1 MRAKKLTNQKREGA
15 PVAPGVQRVLGDGQ
29 PSELQR
35 IVERMLVILGE
46 DPERKGLQRTP
57 ERIEK
62 MLRFMTQGYK
72 QDVDQLLN
80 GALFE
85 IDYDEMV
92 IVKDIDFFSLC
103 VPSKQIVNAV
113 DGAKPAY
120 RVKPGDQLWTL
131 DRGSLKQTT
140 VTTVTSRKT
149 RDITEVRTADGGR
162 IRVTPDHPVM
172 TESGWC
178 EAHALKTGTKVE
190 WINPKSL
197 CRELYSPKP
206 GYALGYVLGAV
217 GADGSV
223 QDGRRICLVVK
234 KESFAQKF
242 RAMMAQAFPPLT
254 PSIEKVRVP
263 SSFLRKE
270 IPMHRVRI
278 VSRDIGEKFC
288 RWLGIPEKGSKSKTK
303 IFKFPRVVT
312 SSQAMMQ
319 GFLDGYC
326 DGDGYSYGKGR
337 FIVSSNKG
345 FSEELGRYLQ
355 TPLGKVVGGEEGCF
369 RIYVSPKWAQEGW
382 FNKHGFQKQ
391 SKFYVPV
398 ESTHTEVIGVR
409 RIPEAKK
416 PHTVYSFK
424 CEPYPTFLIAGHLT
438 HNCEHHL
445 LPFYGKCHVGYLPN
459 KRVVGL
465 SKIPRVV
472 DAFSRRLQVQE
483 RLTVQIAETLHS
495 KLKAHGVGVV
505 MEARHLCMMMRG
517 VEKQNTLAVTSEM
530 LGVFRTQQQTRD
542 EFLKLIRRSGA
553 GDPF

>member
-1 MRAKKLTNQKREGA
+1 MRAKKLTNQKREGT
-15 PVAPGVQRVLGDGQ
+15 PVAFQEQRVPGHGQ

-72 QDVDQLLN
+72 QDVEQLLN

-92 IVKDIDFFSLC
+92 IVKDIDFFSFC

-113 DGAKPAY
+113 DGARPA
-120 RVKPGDQLWTL
+120 RTIKPGDRLWTL
-131 DRGSLKQTT
+131 DRGYLRQTT
-140 VTTVTSRKT
+140 VSMVTSRKT
-149 RDITEVRTADGGR
+149 REMVEVRTTNGR
-162 IRVTPDHPVM
+162 VKVTADHPFM
-172 TESGWC
+172 TESGWV
-178 EAHALKTGTKVE
+178 EARALKPGTQIE
-190 WINPKSL
+190 WVNPRTL
-197 CRELYSPKP
+197 CRDIYTPTP
-206 GYALGYVLGAV
+206 GYALGYVLGAI
-217 GADGSV
+217 GADGSI
-223 QDGRRICLVVK
+223 QDGRRISLIVK
-234 KESFAQKF
+234 KETFARKF
-242 RAMMAQAFPPLT
+242 CEMLAQAFPPIT
-254 PSIEKVRVP
+254 PKLERTLVP
-263 SSFLRKE
+263 SGFLRRE
-270 IPMHRVRI
+270 IPMFRVRV
-278 VSRDIGEKFC
+278 VSRQIGEKVC
-288 RWLGIPEKGSKSKTK
+288 RWFGIPEKGSRSKTK
-303 IFKFPRVVT
+303 SFQFPRVVT
-312 SSQAMMQ
+312 SSQEMMQ

-326 DGDGYSYGKGR
+326 DGDGYASYKGAR
-337 FIVSSNKG
+337 FIVSANKK
-345 FSEELGRYLQ
+345 FLADLAAYLQ
-355 TPLGKVVGGEEGCF
+355 TPLGKVVGGEDGCS
-369 RIYVSPKWAQEGW
+369 RIYVSSRWAELGW
-382 FNKHGFQKQ
+382 FRKHGFRQQ
-391 SKFYVPV
+391 SEFYIPV
-398 ESTHTEVIGVR
+398 DSASAGVIEVKP
-409 RIPEAKK
+409 IPKGKK
-416 PHTVYSFK
+416 PYTVYSFK
-424 CEPYPTFLIAGHLT
+424 CDPFPTFLVAGHLT